1 MTRGSAANAL
11 SSYRS
16 RAILQLAP
24 LVFAAAV
31 IATIVIAWINRNEGY
46 LTAET
51 GAGYWLG
58 IAGALIM
65 LFLIAYPLRKRFRAF
80 ANTGRVANW
89 FRLHMMLGI
98 IGPTLV
104 VLHTNFKLGSLNS
117 RLALF
122 TMLIVVASGIVG
134 RYLYARVHKG
144 LYGRHVALHDILAD
158 LAAAR
163 TELAISAGGAELR
176 MGAGGAGDPMIMQEL
191 ERLAPKEVS
200 KPSLVASAAG
210 AILVGPRART
220 ARRRIL
226 ARVQSAFDAMPQGSR
241 PSRLARYR
249 NIRALDDQ
257 LKVYFAALK
266 KAERLAFFDR
276 LFGLWHHLHMPL
288 FVLLTFTVIMH
299 IIAVHRY

>member
-98 IGPTLV
+98 IGPTRMAYERVVPLV
-104 VLHTNFKLGSLNS
+104 DVTAKLLSAALNS
-117 RLALF
+117 QA
-122 TMLIVVASGIVG
+122 
-134 RYLYARVHKG
+134 
-144 LYGRHVALHDILAD
+144 
-158 LAAAR
+158 
-163 TELAISAGGAELR
+163 
-176 MGAGGAGDPMIMQEL
+176 
-191 ERLAPKEVS
+191 
-200 KPSLVASAAG
+200 
-210 AILVGPRART
+210 
-220 ARRRIL
+220 
-226 ARVQSAFDAMPQGSR
+226 
-241 PSRLARYR
+241 
-249 NIRALDDQ
+249 
-257 LKVYFAALK
+257 
-266 KAERLAFFDR
+266 
-276 LFGLWHHLHMPL
+276 
-288 FVLLTFTVIMH
+288 
-299 IIAVHRY
+299 